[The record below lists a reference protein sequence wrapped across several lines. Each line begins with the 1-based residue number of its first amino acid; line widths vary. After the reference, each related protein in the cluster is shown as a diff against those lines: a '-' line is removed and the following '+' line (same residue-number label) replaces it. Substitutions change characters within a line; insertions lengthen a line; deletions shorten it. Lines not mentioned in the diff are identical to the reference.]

1 MSMTEILNELPQL
14 DDGERQTLLQRLLT
28 LEGEPKKQS

>member
-1 MSMTEILNELPQL
+1 MSVTEILNELPQL
-14 DDGERQTLLQRLLT
+14 DNGERQTLLQRLLT